1 MTRAKFGVTLM
12 LLLAGSLLAPLPALA
27 LSQEAAGA
35 PPAEVPQAARDLVQG
50 DGVRVKDGDKVV
62 AEYWAR
68 KEAFTGSPVSG
79 FGIRFKTIP
88 EGALIAV
95 VRFEQGWSDFRE
107 QKVPAGVY
115 TMRYVLHPEDG
126 NHMGV
131 APSRDFSALT
141 PLAADTDPA
150 KNYEFKALVEMTKK
164 VGNPHPSVVR
174 LQLSEGDASPHL
186 WKDDMEHQIL
196 DLKVV
201 DEVIG
206 IVVEGHSEE

>member
-1 MTRAKFGVTLM
+1 MTRAKFCVTAA
-12 LLLAGSLLAPLPALA
+12 LLAFGLLTPLRVLAA
-27 LSQEAAGA
+27 LSQGAAGPA
-35 PPAEVPQAARDLVQG
+35 PSEIPQAVRDLVQAE
-50 DGVRVKDGDKVV
+50 GVQVKNGDKIV

-68 KEAFTGSPVSG
+68 KEAFTGNPVSG

-95 VRFEQGWSDFRE
+95 VRFAQGWSDFRE

-141 PLAADTDPA
+141 PIAAETEPA

-174 LQLSEGDASPHL
+174 LQLPEGDESPHL
-186 WKDDMEHQIL
+186 WKDDLEHQIL

-201 DEVIG
+201 DEVVG